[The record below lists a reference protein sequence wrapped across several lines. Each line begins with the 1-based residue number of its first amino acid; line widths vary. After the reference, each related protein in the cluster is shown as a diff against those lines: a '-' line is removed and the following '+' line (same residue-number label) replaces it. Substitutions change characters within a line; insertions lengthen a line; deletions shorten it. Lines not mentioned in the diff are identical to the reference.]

1 MTKRR
6 FFLIAILLIGCLFLG
21 GCAAG
26 VGADHQDNL
35 VGQVNDLGQLT
46 VSFIDV
52 GQGDSILIQ
61 TPLGQNVLIDG
72 GERGQGEKLL
82 EYLGKQGIEKIDI
95 MVGTHP
101 HSDHIG
107 GLIAV
112 LENFRVDKV
121 YLPKVTHTSSTFR
134 DLLTA
139 IKKEGLKVSTAK
151 AGAAIPLENVD
162 MVFIAPV
169 KDIYESL
176 NNYSA
181 VVKLT
186 YGINSFIL
194 CGDAEVESEQD
205 MLSSSP
211 EDLKCQVLK
220 VGHHG
225 SSTSTSDPF
234 LNAAKPEYAVIM
246 CGNDNDYGHPHKETI
261 EKLKQAGVKIYRTD
275 ENENI
280 VFKSDGNS
288 LKIETF
294 TGFPAAKDTAAVPEA
309 GLNNQNGGEDSYYI
323 GNSNSKKFHRL
334 ECENLPAEH
343 NQVKFTSRAE
353 AVEAGYSPC
362 SICQP

>member
-1 MTKRR
+1 MAKRR
-6 FFLIAILLIGCLFLG
+6 FFLIAILLMCCLTLG
-21 GCAAG
+21 GCTAG
-26 VGADHQDNL
+26 IGADHQDNS
-35 VGQVNDLGQLT
+35 VGQVNDRGQLT

-61 TPLGQNVLIDG
+61 TPLGQCMLIDG

-82 EYLGKQGIEKIDI
+82 EYLGKQGIDKIDI
-95 MVGTHP
+95 IVGTHP

-134 DLLTA
+134 DLLTV
-139 IKKEGLKVSTAK
+139 IKSQGLKVNTAR
-151 AGAAIPLENVD
+151 AGAAIPLEGVD
-162 MVFIAPV
+162 SVFIAPV
-169 KDIYESL
+169 RETYESL
-176 NNYSA
+176 NDYSA
-181 VVKLT
+181 VVKLV
-186 YGINSFIL
+186 YGNNSFIF
-194 CGDAEVESEQD
+194 CGDAEEESEQD
-205 MLSSSP
+205 MLSSSRG
-211 EDLKCQVLK
+211 DLKCQVLK

-234 LNAAKPEYAVIM
+234 LNAARPQYAVIM
-246 CGNDNDYGHPHKETI
+246 CGTDNDYGHPHKETI
-261 EKLKQAGVKIYRTD
+261 EKLNQAGVKIYRTD

-280 VFKSDGNS
+280 VFSSDGNS

-294 TGFPAAKDTAAVPEA
+294 RGSANDAATVPEA

-343 NQVKFTSRAE
+343 NRVKLKSRAE